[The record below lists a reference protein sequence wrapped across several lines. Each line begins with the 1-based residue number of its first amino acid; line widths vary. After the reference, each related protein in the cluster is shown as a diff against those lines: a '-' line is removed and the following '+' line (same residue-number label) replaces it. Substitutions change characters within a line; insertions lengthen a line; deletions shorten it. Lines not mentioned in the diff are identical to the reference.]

1 MSAPTIAPAPSPALA
16 TDVPASLPVLVPTP
30 AGAGGAP
37 VPTSDVDDVDVPT
50 TTDDADL
57 ARAVL
62 GALLAVED
70 PELPVGIVDLGLV
83 RQLDVA
89 DGHVEIGLTYT
100 SLSCPCV
107 EMIRE
112 DVVAAVGAVSGVAG
126 VEVVDRLEPWSR
138 DDVTELGRALLRTVA
153 VV

>member
-1 MSAPTIAPAPSPALA
+1 MSAPTPAPAPSPAL
-16 TDVPASLPVLVPTP
+16 DSDIRASLPVLVPGP
-30 AGAGGAP
+30 AGAGGQP
-37 VPTSDVDDVDVPT
+37 VPTSDVEDVVVPT

-83 RQLDVA
+83 RQLDIAHGDVR
-89 DGHVEIGLTYT
+89 VGLTYT

-112 DVVAAVGAVSGVAG
+112 DVVTAVGAVPGVAD

-138 DDVTELGRALLRTVA
+138 DDVTELGRALLKTVA

>member
-1 MSAPTIAPAPSPALA
+1 MSAPTIAPAPSRALD
-16 TDVPASLPVLVPTP
+16 TDVRASLPVLVPTP

-37 VPTSDVDDVDVPT
+37 VPTSDVDDVDVAT

-83 RQLDVA
+83 RQLGVA
-89 DGHVEIGLTYT
+89 DGHVEVGLTYT

-112 DVVAAVGAVSGVAG
+112 DVVAAVGAVSGVTG

>member
-1 MSAPTIAPAPSPALA
+1 MSAPTLAPVTSPALD
-16 TDVPASLPVLVPTP
+16 TDLRAGLPVLVPEP
-30 AGAGGAP
+30 AGAGGEP
-37 VPTSDVDDVDVPT
+37 VPTSDVDDMDVPT

-62 GALLAVED
+62 DALLAVED

-83 RQLDVA
+83 RQLNIAQGDVE
-89 DGHVEIGLTYT
+89 VGLTYT

-112 DVVAAVGAVSGVAG
+112 DVVTAVGAVPGVAG

-138 DDVTELGRALLRTVA
+138 DDVTELGRALLKTVA